1 MNELRKLDL
10 IINTTSIGFDLLV
23 PPNNLNLKYFS
34 PISQSEIKINK
45 LNSSEKVINKII
57 DNLLETFVFLKANSK
72 AYIFDIIYNPPQ
84 TTIMKIGEN
93 VGMKSINGLEMNFM
107 QAVEA
112 FKIVNKKI
120 NRKKIIEVME

>member
-1 MNELRKLDL
+1 M
-10 IINTTSIGFDLLV
+10 

-84 TTIMKIGEN
+84 TTIMKIEKML
-93 VGMKSINGLEMNFM
+93 V
-107 QAVEA
+107 
-112 FKIVNKKI
+112 
-120 NRKKIIEVME
+120 